1 MTTGQTIEAKIT
13 VDAGQAIAQIA
24 KFDQETKA
32 AEKALRDADAAT
44 KAFEKSQRDAVAAVT
59 AIDERIARYHKD
71 LAVLSDAVVK
81 GTGNSAA
88 YVEQMR
94 RIEAELDAMEGKSRR
109 VAAAT
114 DDVAKVMPAAAGAT
128 GMAANKMLILGQF
141 VDDAQYGL
149 RGVVNNMPQVAQAFG
164 GGVGLAGAVGIAAVA
179 VSQLYDGWKAYSAIQ
194 QEVASNMGAWRDA
207 LQGVDTV
214 LREGVNKRT
223 TDLTQ
228 ALKDAQKELR
238 NFGKTSREIT
248 EDEVK
253 LSVAMTERQLAALE
267 RNLPALQERAKPKG
281 RSNLSALQIL
291 GIQDVFTEDEKA
303 DFQAQNKILA
313 DATARREN
321 LTKQLVE
328 QKKAVEELA
337 KVNKELAAKEA
348 AAEAAKA
355 EPGFKFGEVDGKHSA
370 KALQERIKR
379 GIAAM
384 QAEEEARAK
393 ETEANMR
400 DLIATEEKFAEQE
413 RKRFEDAEKEK
424 TKIAKEQA
432 KERAEAEKKAA
443 KEKADAIK
451 AIEQKQAD
459 FVGGI
464 QQAAVSQLLST
475 TQGYIDA
482 KIKGE
487 KDAEQK
493 AVASFLSAT
502 GQQLVASG
510 TRAIFEGAIISANPL
525 TPGAGLPMIGMGTA
539 AIAAGLT
546 MGGVGTAMTPPPAD
560 AKGGGGAARDRGAAP
575 RSSRG
580 GGGDGGPLVINVSYG
595 VGGPL
600 PEDTAR
606 EIARVMRT
614 GNRRRGTA

>member
-1 MTTGQTIEAKIT
+1 MTTGQTIETKIV
-13 VDAGQAIAQIA
+13 VDAKQGIAEMA
-24 KFDQETKA
+24 KFDAETKA
-32 AEKALRDADAAT
+32 AEKALREADAAT
-44 KAFEKSQRDAVAAVT
+44 KAFEKSQRDAISAIT
-59 AIDERIARYHKD
+59 LIDERVNRYHRD

-109 VAAAT
+109 VAVAT
-114 DDVAKVMPAAAGAT
+114 NEVAKAMPVVAGAT
-128 GMAANKMLILGQF
+128 SHAANKMLILGQF

-164 GGVGLAGAVGIAAVA
+164 GTAGLAGAVGVAAVV
-179 VSQLYDGWKAYSAIQ
+179 VSQLYDAWKAY
-194 QEVASNMGAWRDA
+194 DA
-207 LQGVDTV
+207 LQQEIALNLTTFKSNLDSVDKV

-228 ALKDAQKELR
+228 ALKDAQTELR

-248 EDEVK
+248 EDEAK
-253 LSVAMTERQLAALE
+253 LSIAMTERAIATLE
-267 RNLPALQERAKPKG
+267 KNLPAMREAAAPEKRTALFYTDPEEAARVGAIEEAYANAAS
-281 RSNLSALQIL
+281 RLS
-291 GIQDVFTEDEKA
+291 DY
-303 DFQAQNKILA
+303 
-313 DATARREN
+313 R
-321 LTKQLVE
+321 KQLDN
-328 QKKAVEELA
+328 QKQTLSDLV
-337 KVNKELAAKEA
+337 KVNKELAEKEA
-348 AAEAAKA
+348 AAATAKS
-355 EPGFKFGEVDGKHSA
+355 EPSGKFGEVDGKYSA

-379 GIAAM
+379 GLAAM
-384 QAEEEARAK
+384 QAEEDARAK

-413 RKRFEDAEKEK
+413 RKAFEDAEKEK
-424 TKIAKEQA
+424 TRIAKEQA

-443 KEKADAIK
+443 EEKANAIK

-464 QQAAVSQLLST
+464 QQAAASQLLST
-475 TQGYIDA
+475 TQSYIDA

-510 TRAIFEGAIISANPL
+510 TRAIFEGFIANAALPGSGMPL
-525 TPGAGLPMIGMGTA
+525 IGMGAA
-539 AIAAGLT
+539 AIAAGVG
-546 MGGVGTAMTPPPAD
+546 MGAAGSAMAPPPE
-560 AKGGGGAARDRGAAP
+560 AKGGGGAARDRGASP

-580 GGGDGGPLVINVSYG
+580 GGGDGGPLVVNVSYG

-614 GNRRRGTA
+614 GNRRRGAA

>member
-1 MTTGQTIEAKIT
+1 MTTGQTIETKIV
-13 VDAGQAIAQIA
+13 VDAKQATAEVD
-24 KFDQETKA
+24 KFNGKLSQVETTAIKA
-32 AEKALRDADAAT
+32 GSAMPAL
-44 KAFEKSQRDAVAAVT
+44 EKS
-59 AIDERIARYHKD
+59 
-71 LAVLSDAVVK
+71 
-81 GTGNSAA
+81 
-88 YVEQMR
+88 
-94 RIEAELDAMEGKSRR
+94 
-109 VAAAT
+109 
-114 DDVAKVMPAAAGAT
+114 T

-141 VDDAQYGL
+141 IDDAQYGL

-164 GGVGLAGAVGIAAVA
+164 GGLGLAGGVGIAAVA
-179 VSQLYDGWKAYSAIQ
+179 VSQLYDAWKAYDAIQ
-194 QEVASNMGAWRDA
+194 QEVALNLTTFKSNLDN
-207 LQGVDTV
+207 VDKS

-228 ALKDAQKELR
+228 ALKDAQTELR
-238 NFGKTSREIT
+238 NFGKTSRQIT
-248 EDEVK
+248 EDEAK
-253 LSVAMTERQLAALE
+253 LSIAVTEKTIATLE
-267 RNLPALQERAKPKG
+267 KNLPAMREAAAPEKRTALFYTDPEEAARVNAIEEAYANAAS
-281 RSNLSALQIL
+281 RLS
-291 GIQDVFTEDEKA
+291 DY
-303 DFQAQNKILA
+303 
-313 DATARREN
+313 R
-321 LTKQLVE
+321 KQLDN
-328 QKKAVEELA
+328 QKQTLSDLV
-337 KVNKELAAKEA
+337 KVNKELAEKEA
-348 AAEAAKA
+348 AAAAAKS
-355 EPGFKFGEVDGKHSA
+355 EPSGKFGEVDGKYSA

-379 GIAAM
+379 GLAAM
-384 QAEEEARAK
+384 QAEEDARAK

-413 RKRFEDAEKEK
+413 RKAFEDAEKEK
-424 TKIAKEQA
+424 TRIAKREA
-432 KERAEAEKKAA
+432 KERAKAELKEA

-475 TQGYIDA
+475 TQSYIDA

-525 TPGAGLPMIGMGTA
+525 TPGAGLPMIGMGAA
-539 AIAAGLT
+539 AIAAGVG
-546 MGGVGTAMTPPPAD
+546 MGAAGSAMAPPPE
-560 AKGGGGAARDRGAAP
+560 AKGGGGAARDRGASP
-575 RSSRG
+575 RSSR

-606 EIARVMRT
+606 EIAKVMRT
-614 GNRRRGTA
+614 GNRRRGAA